1 MRLSSE
7 MKNLS
12 EELLNS
18 FKQRIKENEELVNE
32 VQKTLNGFHKDRM
45 EMAATLNADAMALRN
60 NLASGEKERMGT
72 YNELMSQVHHTIS
85 SIQNEVMGIQT
96 STFNMINEFATD
108 RTKMAADLNKFFTES
123 RTDMQENEKIR
134 LKEFDT
140 LMKNINDDIKSINE
154 EVTSIFKNTNN
165 MLAKF
170 ESEHLGMSVELSAKL
185 GKNLAERVEYTRKLL
200 GGFQKRLQEIS
211 KENQKMANELR
222 KDLNA
227 GEAERLN
234 DYKEIMKGIHK
245 SINGIRIEV
254 KGIQKAMNKMLED
267 LSDERVQASAEWNK
281 MEETMAQIRKTGI
294 AKPPKE
300 AVRKAEK
307 KIEVKVEIP
316 VEVEKKILMEE
327 KPIAITA
334 PEETKTLDKR
344 ILDYINKHPKGVKIS
359 EMEEPLGETRMKLGF
374 IAKALLDEGKVQK
387 MDNIYFPIK

>member
-1 MRLSSE
+1 
-7 MKNLS
+7 
-12 EELLNS
+12 
-18 FKQRIKENEELVNE
+18 
-32 VQKTLNGFHKDRM
+32 
-45 EMAATLNADAMALRN
+45 
-60 NLASGEKERMGT
+60 
-72 YNELMSQVHHTIS
+72 
-85 SIQNEVMGIQT
+85 
-96 STFNMINEFATD
+96 
-108 RTKMAADLNKFFTES
+108 
-123 RTDMQENEKIR
+123 
-134 LKEFDT
+134 
-140 LMKNINDDIKSINE
+140 
-154 EVTSIFKNTNN
+154 
-165 MLAKF
+165 
-170 ESEHLGMSVELSAKL
+170 
-185 GKNLAERVEYTRKLL
+185 
-200 GGFQKRLQEIS
+200 
-211 KENQKMANELR
+211 
-222 KDLNA
+222 
-227 GEAERLN
+227 
-234 DYKEIMKGIHK
+234 
-245 SINGIRIEV
+245 
-254 KGIQKAMNKMLED
+254 MLED